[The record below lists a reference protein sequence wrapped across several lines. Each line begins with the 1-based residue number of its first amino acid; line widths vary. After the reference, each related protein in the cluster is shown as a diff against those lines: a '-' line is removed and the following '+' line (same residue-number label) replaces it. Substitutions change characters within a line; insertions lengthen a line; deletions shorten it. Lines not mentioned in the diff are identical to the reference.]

1 MSYIILAVITL
12 VAVLFMYVNH
22 IKDVNK
28 DLKIQKE
35 NLQTKIMEEKE
46 YGEVKGFKVYQE
58 AKKDQIKK
66 DMKKENNEKKSDI
79 NLSVGTHDI
88 GF

>member
-1 MSYIILAVITL
+1 MSYIILTVITL
-12 VAVLFMYVNH
+12 ATILFMYINYVKSVNE
-22 IKDVNK
+22 

-35 NLQTKIMEEKE
+35 NLQTKIKAEKE
-46 YGEVKGFKVYQE
+46 YSEVKGFRVYQE

-66 DMKKENNEKKSDI
+66 DMKKENNEKSDI